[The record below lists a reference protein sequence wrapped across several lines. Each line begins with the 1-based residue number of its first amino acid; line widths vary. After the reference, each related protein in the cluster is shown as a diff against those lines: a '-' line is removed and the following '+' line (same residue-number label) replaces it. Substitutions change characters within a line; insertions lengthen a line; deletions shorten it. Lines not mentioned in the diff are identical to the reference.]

1 MSTHEYLSND
11 YFLLTLTFGVY
22 FLAKLVRKLLRLP
35 LFNPILVS
43 IAFLIIF
50 LRVAD
55 VDYEEYRVSGAKIDF
70 WLKPAVVALGVPLYK
85 QLSSIRQEI
94 LPILLS
100 QLAGCVVGVVS
111 VVGIARLMGASTDVV
126 LSLAAKS
133 VTTPIAMEVTE
144 SVGGIPALTATI
156 VVFVG
161 IFGAITGFRI
171 LRRSHRHAILAGYL
185 AGYGFSC
192 CGHFCSDG
200 AKHGTWRLCF
210 AWPHPQRHLHSHP
223 GTVCAALDGGDVG
236 QFTLVKV
243 KSESCGSE
251 K

>member
-35 LFNPILVS
+35 VFNPILVS

-171 LRRSHRHAILAGYL
+171 LRYGHIGMPSSQGISLGTASHAVGTSAAMERSMEHGAYASLGLTLNGIFTAILAPYV
-185 AGYGFSC
+185 
-192 CGHFCSDG
+192 
-200 AKHGTWRLCF
+200 
-210 AWPHPQRHLHSHP
+210 LHWMR
-223 GTVCAALDGGDVG
+223 VM
-236 QFTLVKV
+236 
-243 KSESCGSE
+243 
-251 K
+251 

>member
-35 LFNPILVS
+35 VFNPILVS

-70 WLKPAVVALGVPLYK
+70 WLKPAVVALGVPLYR
-85 QLSSIRQEI
+85 QLNSIRQEI

-171 LRRSHRHAILAGYL
+171 LRYGHIGMPSSQGISLGTASHAVGTSAAMERSMEHGAYASLGLTLNGIFTAILAPYV
-185 AGYGFSC
+185 
-192 CGHFCSDG
+192 
-200 AKHGTWRLCF
+200 
-210 AWPHPQRHLHSHP
+210 LHWM
-223 GTVCAALDGGDVG
+223 GVM
-236 QFTLVKV
+236 
-243 KSESCGSE
+243 
-251 K
+251 

>member
-35 LFNPILVS
+35 VFNPILVS

-50 LRVAD
+50 LRVVD

-171 LRRSHRHAILAGYL
+171 LRYGHIGMPSSQGISLGTASHAVGTSAAMERSMEHGAYASLGLTLNGIFTAILAPYV
-185 AGYGFSC
+185 
-192 CGHFCSDG
+192 
-200 AKHGTWRLCF
+200 
-210 AWPHPQRHLHSHP
+210 LHWM
-223 GTVCAALDGGDVG
+223 GVM
-236 QFTLVKV
+236 
-243 KSESCGSE
+243 
-251 K
+251 

>member
-35 LFNPILVS
+35 VFNPILVS

-85 QLSSIRQEI
+85 QMNSIRQEI

-171 LRRSHRHAILAGYL
+171 LRYGHIGMPSSQGISLGTASHAVGTSAAMERSMEHGAYASLGLTLNGIFTAILAPYV
-185 AGYGFSC
+185 
-192 CGHFCSDG
+192 
-200 AKHGTWRLCF
+200 
-210 AWPHPQRHLHSHP
+210 LHWM
-223 GTVCAALDGGDVG
+223 GVM
-236 QFTLVKV
+236 
-243 KSESCGSE
+243 
-251 K
+251 

>member
-35 LFNPILVS
+35 VFNPILVS

-126 LSLAAKS
+126 LSLAAG
-133 VTTPIAMEVTE
+133 P
-144 SVGGIPALTATI
+144 
-156 VVFVG
+156 
-161 IFGAITGFRI
+161 
-171 LRRSHRHAILAGYL
+171 HR
-185 AGYGFSC
+185 
-192 CGHFCSDG
+192 
-200 AKHGTWRLCF
+200 
-210 AWPHPQRHLHSHP
+210 
-223 GTVCAALDGGDVG
+223 AAL
-236 QFTLVKV
+236 FTLHF
-243 KSESCGSE
+243 SLFTSQRDHFSLFTFHF
-251 K
+251 

>member
-22 FLAKLVRKLLRLP
+22 FLAKLVRKLLCLP

-171 LRRSHRHAILAGYL
+171 LRYGHIGMPSSQGISLGTASHAVGTSAAMERSMEHGAYASLGLTLNGIFTAILAPYV
-185 AGYGFSC
+185 
-192 CGHFCSDG
+192 
-200 AKHGTWRLCF
+200 
-210 AWPHPQRHLHSHP
+210 LHWM
-223 GTVCAALDGGDVG
+223 GVM
-236 QFTLVKV
+236 
-243 KSESCGSE
+243 
-251 K
+251 

>member
-35 LFNPILVS
+35 VFNPILVS

-111 VVGIARLMGASTDVV
+111 VVGIARLMGASTEVV

-171 LRRSHRHAILAGYL
+171 LRYGHIGMPSSQGISLGTASHAVGTSAAMERSMEHGAYASLGLTLNGIFTAILAPYVL
-185 AGYGFSC
+185 
-192 CGHFCSDG
+192 HWMG
-200 AKHGTWRLCF
+200 AM
-210 AWPHPQRHLHSHP
+210 
-223 GTVCAALDGGDVG
+223 
-236 QFTLVKV
+236 
-243 KSESCGSE
+243 
-251 K
+251 

>member
-35 LFNPILVS
+35 VFNPILVS

-111 VVGIARLMGASTDVV
+111 VVEIARLMGASTDVV

-171 LRRSHRHAILAGYL
+171 LRYGHIGMPSSQGISLGTASHAVGTSAAMERSMEHGAYASLGLTLNGIFTAILAPYV
-185 AGYGFSC
+185 
-192 CGHFCSDG
+192 
-200 AKHGTWRLCF
+200 
-210 AWPHPQRHLHSHP
+210 LHWM
-223 GTVCAALDGGDVG
+223 GVM
-236 QFTLVKV
+236 
-243 KSESCGSE
+243 
-251 K
+251 

>member
-35 LFNPILVS
+35 VFNPILVS

-85 QLSSIRQEI
+85 QLNSIRQEI

-171 LRRSHRHAILAGYL
+171 LRYGHIGMPSSQGISLGTASHAVGTSAAMERSMEHGAYASLGLTLNGIFTAILAPYV
-185 AGYGFSC
+185 
-192 CGHFCSDG
+192 
-200 AKHGTWRLCF
+200 
-210 AWPHPQRHLHSHP
+210 LHWM
-223 GTVCAALDGGDVG
+223 GVM
-236 QFTLVKV
+236 
-243 KSESCGSE
+243 
-251 K
+251 

>member
-35 LFNPILVS
+35 VFNPILVS

-111 VVGIARLMGASTDVV
+111 VVGIAHLMGASTEVV

-171 LRRSHRHAILAGYL
+171 LRYGHIGMPSSQGISLGTASHAVGTSAAMERSMEHGAYASLGLTLNGIFTAILAPYV
-185 AGYGFSC
+185 
-192 CGHFCSDG
+192 
-200 AKHGTWRLCF
+200 
-210 AWPHPQRHLHSHP
+210 LHWM
-223 GTVCAALDGGDVG
+223 GVM
-236 QFTLVKV
+236 
-243 KSESCGSE
+243 
-251 K
+251 

>member
-111 VVGIARLMGASTDVV
+111 VVGIARLMDASTDVV

-171 LRRSHRHAILAGYL
+171 LRYGHIGMPSSQGISLGTASHAVGTSAAMERSMEHGAYASLGLTLNGIFTAILAPYV
-185 AGYGFSC
+185 
-192 CGHFCSDG
+192 
-200 AKHGTWRLCF
+200 
-210 AWPHPQRHLHSHP
+210 LHWM
-223 GTVCAALDGGDVG
+223 GVM
-236 QFTLVKV
+236 
-243 KSESCGSE
+243 
-251 K
+251 

>member
-171 LRRSHRHAILAGYL
+171 LRYGHIGMPSSQGISLGTASHAVGTSAAMERSMEHGAYASLGLTLNGIFTAILAPYV
-185 AGYGFSC
+185 
-192 CGHFCSDG
+192 
-200 AKHGTWRLCF
+200 
-210 AWPHPQRHLHSHP
+210 LHWM
-223 GTVCAALDGGDVG
+223 GGM
-236 QFTLVKV
+236 
-243 KSESCGSE
+243 
-251 K
+251 

>member
-1 MSTHEYLSND
+1 MNTHEYLSND

-22 FLAKLVRKLLRLP
+22 FLAKLVRKVLRLP

-50 LRVAD
+50 LRVAHI
-55 VDYEEYRVSGAKIDF
+55 DYEEYRVSGAKIDF

-85 QLSSIRQEI
+85 QLNSIKREI

-100 QLAGCVVGVVS
+100 QLAGCVVGIVS
-111 VVGIARLMGASTDVV
+111 VVAIARMMGASTGVV

-144 SVGGIPALTATI
+144 TVGGIPALTATI

-171 LRRSHRHAILAGYL
+171 LRYGHIGMPSSQGISMGTASHAVGTSAAMERSMEHGAYASLGLTLNGIFTAILAPYIL
-185 AGYGFSC
+185 
-192 CGHFCSDG
+192 
-200 AKHGTWRLCF
+200 
-210 AWPHPQRHLHSHP
+210 HLM
-223 GTVCAALDGGDVG
+223 GMM
-236 QFTLVKV
+236 
-243 KSESCGSE
+243 
-251 K
+251 

>member
-171 LRRSHRHAILAGYL
+171 LRYGHIGMPSSQGISLGTASHAVGTSAAMERSMEHGAYASLGLTLNGIFTAILAPYV
-185 AGYGFSC
+185 
-192 CGHFCSDG
+192 
-200 AKHGTWRLCF
+200 
-210 AWPHPQRHLHSHP
+210 LHWIRIM
-223 GTVCAALDGGDVG
+223 
-236 QFTLVKV
+236 
-243 KSESCGSE
+243 
-251 K
+251 

>member
-35 LFNPILVS
+35 VFNPILVS

-85 QLSSIRQEI
+85 QLNSIRQEI

-111 VVGIARLMGASTDVV
+111 VVDIARLMGASTDVV

-171 LRRSHRHAILAGYL
+171 LRYGHIGMPSSQGISLGTASHAVGTSAAMERSMEHGAYASLGLTLNGIFTAILAPYV
-185 AGYGFSC
+185 
-192 CGHFCSDG
+192 
-200 AKHGTWRLCF
+200 
-210 AWPHPQRHLHSHP
+210 LHWM
-223 GTVCAALDGGDVG
+223 GVM
-236 QFTLVKV
+236 
-243 KSESCGSE
+243 
-251 K
+251 

>member
-171 LRRSHRHAILAGYL
+171 LRYGHIGMPSSQGISLGTASHAVGTSAAMERSMEHGAYASLGLTLNGIFTAILAPYVL
-185 AGYGFSC
+185 
-192 CGHFCSDG
+192 HWMG
-200 AKHGTWRLCF
+200 AM
-210 AWPHPQRHLHSHP
+210 
-223 GTVCAALDGGDVG
+223 
-236 QFTLVKV
+236 
-243 KSESCGSE
+243 
-251 K
+251 

>member
-55 VDYEEYRVSGAKIDF
+55 VDYEEYRVSGGKIDF

-171 LRRSHRHAILAGYL
+171 LRYGHIGMPSSQGISLGTASHAVGTSAAMERSMEHGAYASLGLTLNGIFTAILAPYV
-185 AGYGFSC
+185 
-192 CGHFCSDG
+192 
-200 AKHGTWRLCF
+200 
-210 AWPHPQRHLHSHP
+210 LHWM
-223 GTVCAALDGGDVG
+223 GVM
-236 QFTLVKV
+236 
-243 KSESCGSE
+243 
-251 K
+251 

>member
-35 LFNPILVS
+35 VFNPILVS

-85 QLSSIRQEI
+85 QLNSIRQEI

-111 VVGIARLMGASTDVV
+111 VVGISRLMGASTDVV

-171 LRRSHRHAILAGYL
+171 LRYGHIGMPSSQGISLGTASHAVGTSAAMERSMEHGAYASLGLTLNGIFTAILAPYV
-185 AGYGFSC
+185 
-192 CGHFCSDG
+192 
-200 AKHGTWRLCF
+200 
-210 AWPHPQRHLHSHP
+210 LHWM
-223 GTVCAALDGGDVG
+223 GVM
-236 QFTLVKV
+236 
-243 KSESCGSE
+243 
-251 K
+251 

>member
-85 QLSSIRQEI
+85 QLSSIRQEV

-171 LRRSHRHAILAGYL
+171 LRYGHIGMPSSQGISLGTASHAVGTSAAMERSMEHGAYASLGLTLNGIFTAILAPYV
-185 AGYGFSC
+185 
-192 CGHFCSDG
+192 
-200 AKHGTWRLCF
+200 
-210 AWPHPQRHLHSHP
+210 LHWM
-223 GTVCAALDGGDVG
+223 GVM
-236 QFTLVKV
+236 
-243 KSESCGSE
+243 
-251 K
+251 

>member
-111 VVGIARLMGASTDVV
+111 VVGIAHLMGASTDVV

-171 LRRSHRHAILAGYL
+171 LRYGHIGMPSSQGISLGTASHAVGTSAAMERSMEHGAYASLGLTLNGIFTAILAPYV
-185 AGYGFSC
+185 
-192 CGHFCSDG
+192 
-200 AKHGTWRLCF
+200 
-210 AWPHPQRHLHSHP
+210 LHWM
-223 GTVCAALDGGDVG
+223 GVM
-236 QFTLVKV
+236 
-243 KSESCGSE
+243 
-251 K
+251 

>member
-35 LFNPILVS
+35 VFNPILVS

-50 LRVAD
+50 LRAAD

-171 LRRSHRHAILAGYL
+171 LRYGHIGMPSSQGISLGTASHAVGTSAAMERSMEHGAYASLGLTLNGIFTAILAPYV
-185 AGYGFSC
+185 
-192 CGHFCSDG
+192 
-200 AKHGTWRLCF
+200 
-210 AWPHPQRHLHSHP
+210 LHWM
-223 GTVCAALDGGDVG
+223 GVM
-236 QFTLVKV
+236 
-243 KSESCGSE
+243 
-251 K
+251 

>member
-35 LFNPILVS
+35 LFNPILMS

-171 LRRSHRHAILAGYL
+171 LRYGHIGMPSSQGISLGTASHAVGTSAAMERSMEHGAYASLGLTLNGIFTAILAPYV
-185 AGYGFSC
+185 
-192 CGHFCSDG
+192 
-200 AKHGTWRLCF
+200 
-210 AWPHPQRHLHSHP
+210 LHWM
-223 GTVCAALDGGDVG
+223 GGM
-236 QFTLVKV
+236 
-243 KSESCGSE
+243 
-251 K
+251 

>member
-111 VVGIARLMGASTDVV
+111 VVGIARLMGASTEVV

-171 LRRSHRHAILAGYL
+171 LRYGHIGMPSSQGISLGTASHAVGTSAAMERSMEHGAYASLGLTLNGIFTAILAPYV
-185 AGYGFSC
+185 
-192 CGHFCSDG
+192 
-200 AKHGTWRLCF
+200 
-210 AWPHPQRHLHSHP
+210 LHWM
-223 GTVCAALDGGDVG
+223 GVR
-236 QFTLVKV
+236 
-243 KSESCGSE
+243 
-251 K
+251 

>member
-133 VTTPIAMEVTE
+133 VTTPIAMEVIE

-171 LRRSHRHAILAGYL
+171 LRYGHIGMPSSQGISLGTASHAVGTSAAMERSMEHGAYASLGLTLNGIFTAILAPYV
-185 AGYGFSC
+185 
-192 CGHFCSDG
+192 
-200 AKHGTWRLCF
+200 
-210 AWPHPQRHLHSHP
+210 LHWM
-223 GTVCAALDGGDVG
+223 GVM
-236 QFTLVKV
+236 
-243 KSESCGSE
+243 
-251 K
+251 

>member
-171 LRRSHRHAILAGYL
+171 LRYGQIGMPSSQGISLGTASHAVGTSAAMERSMEHGAYASLGLTLNGIFTAILAPYV
-185 AGYGFSC
+185 
-192 CGHFCSDG
+192 
-200 AKHGTWRLCF
+200 
-210 AWPHPQRHLHSHP
+210 LHWM
-223 GTVCAALDGGDVG
+223 GGM
-236 QFTLVKV
+236 
-243 KSESCGSE
+243 
-251 K
+251 

>member
-1 MSTHEYLSND
+1 MCTHEYLSND

-35 LFNPILVS
+35 VFNPILVS

-50 LRVAD
+50 LRVAH

-171 LRRSHRHAILAGYL
+171 LRYGHIGMPSSQGISLGTASHAVGTSAAMERSMEHGAYASLGLTLNGIFTAILAPYV
-185 AGYGFSC
+185 
-192 CGHFCSDG
+192 
-200 AKHGTWRLCF
+200 
-210 AWPHPQRHLHSHP
+210 LHWM
-223 GTVCAALDGGDVG
+223 GVM
-236 QFTLVKV
+236 
-243 KSESCGSE
+243 
-251 K
+251 

>member
-1 MSTHEYLSND
+1 MCTHEYLSND

-35 LFNPILVS
+35 VFNPILVS

-171 LRRSHRHAILAGYL
+171 LRYGHIGMPSSQGISLGTASHAVGTSAAMERSMEHGAYASLGLTLNGIFTAILAPYVL
-185 AGYGFSC
+185 
-192 CGHFCSDG
+192 HWMG
-200 AKHGTWRLCF
+200 AM
-210 AWPHPQRHLHSHP
+210 
-223 GTVCAALDGGDVG
+223 
-236 QFTLVKV
+236 
-243 KSESCGSE
+243 
-251 K
+251 